1 MNLIEPIHRHAAS
14 MPDRPAIIATRGT
27 LSWAGLDRLI
37 WSVAMELHR
46 MGLKA
51 SDRVGITMI
60 HPVRHMLTAFALARI
75 GVAHLAIPA
84 FNARAARHELIA
96 SLSLKC
102 VISDLDTVAAETP
115 GVILLQHFIAT
126 EVDADG
132 RAEIA
137 ATDAAL
143 PWLILQSSGTTG
155 RPKFAELTHEAASAR
170 HQRFQPL
177 FNSTDTDIFW
187 AASAPDFVVAKQR
200 LTFNLLSGATVCLP
214 QRNTISPELLHFLNR
229 HQITIAC
236 GTPSHLHQLIDL
248 GQPMPSLR
256 VFEARSAFVS
266 ENLRR
271 VFRKVVSDNLYVVY
285 GTNEGEALALAS
297 PDLQAEVPDTVGRAT
312 DAITLEVVDEH
323 DHPQPALSSG
333 EVRVRG
339 PGVITQY
346 IDNPEA
352 TAKSFRNGWFYPG
365 DLGFMTTEGALVLQG
380 RKDDMMI
387 FDGINIYPA
396 EIEGALS
403 SHPAVRE
410 AAAFALKHERFQDVP
425 VAAVTLASATSE
437 KALIEHCRDRLG
449 AKRPRRVFILEEFP
463 RNPMGKIL
471 RRELAQQVRRLQ
483 SDQ

>member
-1 MNLIEPIHRHAAS
+1 MNLIDPIHQHAAS
-14 MPDRPAIIATRGT
+14 MLDRPAIIATRGT

-37 WSVAMELHR
+37 WSVALQLHR
-46 MGLKA
+46 MGLKSA
-51 SDRVGITMI
+51 DRVGITMI
-60 HPVRHMLTAFALARI
+60 DPVRHMLTAFALARI

-84 FNARAARHELIA
+84 FNAPAVRHELIS
-96 SLSLKC
+96 SLSLKS

-115 GVILLQHFIAT
+115 GVILLAQFVAT
-126 EVDADG
+126 EVDADVK
-132 RAEIA
+132 AAIA
-137 ATDAAL
+137 ATEADL

-155 RPKFAELTHEAASAR
+155 KPKFAELTHKSAIER

-177 FNSTDTDIFW
+177 FNCTDTDIFW

-214 QRNTISPELLHFLNR
+214 RRNKISPELLRFLNR
-229 HQITIAC
+229 HQITVAC

-248 GQPMPSLR
+248 GQPMPFLR

-266 ENLRR
+266 EKLRR
-271 VFRKVVSDNLYVVY
+271 VFRNVVSKNLYVVY
-285 GTNEGEALALAS
+285 GTNEGEALALAP
-297 PDLQAEVPDTVGRAT
+297 PDLQAEVPDTVGQAT
-312 DAITLEVVDEH
+312 VAITLEVVNEH
-323 DHPQPALSSG
+323 DKQQPALASG

-339 PGVITQY
+339 PGVVTGY

-352 TAKSFRNGWFYPG
+352 SAKSFRNGWFYPG

-396 EIEGALS
+396 EIEGVLAA
-403 SHPAVRE
+403 HPAVRE
-410 AAAFALKHERFQDVP
+410 AAAFPLKHERFQDVP
-425 VAAVTLASATSE
+425 VAAVTLASETSE
-437 KALIEHCRDRLG
+437 KALIEHCRDLLG

-471 RRELAQQVRRLQ
+471 RRELAQHVRKQ
-483 SDQ
+483 E